1 MFVEKIT
8 EKQLDEILY
17 SIFNKFEMTDGS
29 VLNPGEFN
37 YTSAFIYGSIC
48 VVCQNAP
55 EILSSNVYKNGKASK
70 NFLMVQIDDF
80 KIWTNYNDDYKN
92 RKLAKD
98 DKKILKP
105 IDLNKLNK
113 KYRQIMTKF
122 FGKEYENAIENE
134 ELSM

>member
-1 MFVEKIT
+1 
-8 EKQLDEILY
+8 
-17 SIFNKFEMTDGS
+17 
-29 VLNPGEFN
+29 
-37 YTSAFIYGSIC
+37 
-48 VVCQNAP
+48 
-55 EILSSNVYKNGKASK
+55 
-70 NFLMVQIDDF
+70 MVQIDDF
-80 KIWTNYNDDYKN
+80 KIWTNYNYDYKN

>member
-8 EKQLDEILY
+8 EKQLDKILY
-17 SIFNKFEMTDGS
+17 SIFDKFEMTDGR
-29 VLNPGEFN
+29 VLKLGEFN
-37 YTSAFIYGSIC
+37 YTSAFIDGSIC
-48 VVCQNAP
+48 VICQNAP
-55 EILSSNVYKNGKASK
+55 EILSSSVDKNGKASK

-92 RKLAKD
+92 QKLAKN
-98 DKKILKP
+98 DKKTLKP

-113 KYRQIMTKF
+113 KYRQIMTEF
-122 FGKEYENAIENE
+122 FGEEYENAIENE

>member
-17 SIFNKFEMTDGS
+17 SIFDKFEMTDGS
-29 VLNPGEFN
+29 VFKLGEFN
-37 YTSAFIYGSIC
+37 YTSALIDGSIY
-48 VVCQNAP
+48 VVCQDAP
-55 EILSSNVYKNGKASK
+55 EILSSNVDKNGKASK

-92 RKLAKD
+92 QKLAKD
-98 DKKILKP
+98 NKKILKP

-113 KYRQIMTKF
+113 KYRQIMTEF